1 MKQLFVPLFALIA
14 SGALAAPADT
24 QSPLWIRD
32 AKISPD
38 GSHIAFTFKGDIYT
52 VPTAGGR
59 ALRLTTAPT
68 YETSPVW
75 SPDSRTIAFASDANG
90 NFDVF
95 TVAANGSDSSWKR
108 LTFNSASEVPE
119 AFSPDGSEVWYSA
132 AIQDPATSIQ
142 YPVGRLTEVY
152 AVPAAGG
159 TSRQVLATPARAIS
173 WAPDGRSFVYNDVKG
188 FEDTWRKHHTSSVT
202 RDIWRYTP
210 ATGAHEK
217 IVDVPGEDLDP
228 IIAGDTLWFLS
239 ERAPKTSLNVYRAPV
254 SNPAQAVAVTDFRRH
269 PVRFLSRANNG
280 TLAFIYDG
288 SLYTMAPGARR
299 PARVNMEI
307 SADYP
312 PEVESISTTRGAR
325 GAKVSPN
332 GKNVAFTWRGDVYVT
347 SVEYS
352 TTKQVT
358 DTPEAEGQVCWA
370 NDSTLL
376 FTSERDGRYNIYK
389 ATPARGGS
397 ENDLT
402 HATVINTERLFPNDR
417 HERTCPQM
425 SPDGKT
431 LAFILDRNKLAVRDM
446 ESGRVRELTDGSTY
460 LHRNGG
466 FTYTWSPDSRWIA
479 LEVVAGRDPYT
490 DIAIINVADGSL
502 TNITRSG
509 YFDSEPRWA
518 LDGNALIFLSERYGM
533 RNHASWG
540 SQGDVIIVF
549 MNQAALDSWRR
560 SEEEREL
567 AESDGIKTGREGDI
581 VVELEGISDRQR
593 RLTPLSTEVMDAV
606 IDADGE
612 TLYFISSADDG
623 CFLWEM
629 DMDDMD
635 LNLKKRLSDDAAGFE
650 TTPDGKKIFIFG
662 DKLQSLKGETISYR
676 ATKRLDHA
684 AERRFM
690 FDNMEREVRERF
702 LLADM
707 GGVDWTGL
715 AADYRRFLPSIANNY
730 DFAELL
736 SELLGEL
743 NVSHTGGRYRGSSD
757 TPVDDRTASL
767 GALYDLAYTS
777 PGLKIA
783 EILPQGPLYGLNPA
797 VAPGD
802 VVTAVNGVEIST
814 EHPLETLLNEQS
826 GKRTLIDI
834 RSGSGVRQVVV
845 KPISAGR
852 MNALM
857 YKRWVDRNAAAVD
870 SLSNGRLGYVH
881 LDGMDDENF
890 RRAYSD
896 LLGKYNNREGV
907 VVDIRWN
914 GGGRLH
920 EDVEILLS
928 GKKYFTQEIRGT
940 SSCDMPSRRWNKPSV
955 MLMSEACYSN
965 AHGTPWVYSHMGLG
979 KLVGMPVPG
988 TMSSVNWITMQ
999 DPTLV
1004 YGVPV
1009 IAYRL
1014 ADGTILE
1021 NQQLEPDV
1029 KVENNPADVSAG
1041 IDAQLRAAV
1050 RTLLQQIDAQ

>member
-1 MKQLFVPLFALIA
+1 MKQLFVPLFALLCA
-14 SGALAAPADT
+14 GAIAAPAPDRA
-24 QSPLWIRD
+24 PHWLRD

-38 GSHIAFTFKGDIYT
+38 GTHIAFTFKGDIYT

-75 SPDSRTIAFASDANG
+75 SPDGRTIAFASDANG

-95 TVAANGSDSSWKR
+95 TVAADGSDSAWKR

-132 AIQDPATSIQ
+132 AIQDPASSIQ

-152 AVPAAGG
+152 AVPTGG
-159 TSRQVLATPARAIS
+159 GASRQVLASPARGIS
-173 WAPDGRSFVYNDVKG
+173 WAPDGRSMVYNDVKG

-210 ATGAHEK
+210 STGVHQK

-228 IIAGDTLWFLS
+228 VVGADTIWFLS
-239 ERAPKTSLNVYRAPV
+239 ERAPQTSLNVYRAPL
-254 SNPAQAVAVTDFRRH
+254 SDPSQAVAVTNFRRH

-280 TLAFIYDG
+280 TLAFTYDG
-288 SLYTMAPGARR
+288 SLYTLAPGARR
-299 PARVNMEI
+299 PAKVNVEI
-307 SADYP
+307 AADYP
-312 PEVESISTTRGAR
+312 PQVESISTTRGAS

-332 GKNVAFTWRGDVYVT
+332 GKNVAFEWRGDIYVT
-347 SVEYS
+347 SVDYS

-358 DTPEAEGQVCWA
+358 DTPEAERHVNWA

-376 FTSERDGRYNIYK
+376 FTSERDGHYNIYK

-397 ENDLT
+397 ENDFT
-402 HATVINTERLFPNDR
+402 HSTVINTERLFPNDR
-417 HERTCPQM
+417 HERTYPQM

-466 FTYTWSPDSRWIA
+466 FNYTWSPDSRWIA

-490 DIAIINVADGSL
+490 DIAILNVADGTL

-518 LDGNALIFLSERYGM
+518 MDGNALIFQSERYGM

-549 MNQAALDSWRR
+549 MNQAALDNWRR
-560 SEEEREL
+560 SKEEREL
-567 AESDGIKTGREGDI
+567 AESDGLKSEREGDI

-593 RLTPLSTEVMDAV
+593 RLTPLSTDLYDAV
-606 IDADGE
+606 VDADGE
-612 TLYFISSADDG
+612 TLYFISGADDG
-623 CFLWEM
+623 CFLWEL
-629 DMDDMD
+629 DMEDED
-635 LNLKKRLSDDAAGFE
+635 LKMKKRLSDDVAGFE

-662 DKLQSLKGETISYR
+662 TKLQSLKGETISYR

-684 AERRFM
+684 AERAFM
-690 FDNMEREVRERF
+690 FDNMVREVRERF

-715 AADYRRFLPSIANNY
+715 AADYRRFLPDIANNY

-743 NVSHTGGRYRGSSD
+743 NVSHTGGRYRGGSD
-757 TPVDDRTASL
+757 TPVTDRTASL
-767 GALYDLAYTS
+767 GALYDLS
-777 PGLKIA
+777 FSGPGMKIA
-783 EILPQGPLYGLNPA
+783 EILPQGPLFGLNPA
-797 VAPGD
+797 VSAGD
-802 VVTAVNGVEIST
+802 VVMAVNGVEIT
-814 EHPLETLLNEQS
+814 NENPLEILLNEQS

-834 RSGSGVRQVVV
+834 KSGGTTRQIVV

-852 MNALM
+852 MSSLM
-857 YKRWVDRNAAAVD
+857 YKRWVDRNAAMVD
-870 SLSNGRLGYVH
+870 SLSHGRLGYVH

-920 EDVEILLS
+920 EDIEILLS

-999 DPTLV
+999 DPELV

-1029 KVENNPADVSAG
+1029 KVEINPADVTAG
-1041 IDAQLRAAV
+1041 IDAQLQAAV